1 MDLRRWLA
9 VPVVLTV
16 LGSAFQVGAE
26 PAEISVVKLELTDN
40 PLSAKGEMRQPKL
53 VSQFP
58 NPIPPREPELPA
70 PAVPSPQSEPL
81 LPVTP
86 VPAAP
91 EPRPDIPGTVTVE
104 RFEFEGN
111 TAFSAEELRD
121 LLKPLTG
128 KPITFAELLRA
139 EAAVTKLYTDAGYI
153 NSGAVIPADQTL
165 NPAGAVVKIQIVEG
179 GLAEIKVTGTRR
191 LNPNYVRSRLEVAT
205 QKPLNQFRL
214 LEALQLLQI
223 DPLIANISAE
233 LSAGSRPE
241 LSLLEVRVKEADSFR
256 VELFADNGRA
266 PSVGSFRRGVRISEG
281 NVLGLGDSLSLEYT
295 NTDGSN
301 AYDARYTVPV
311 NPRNGTVTL
320 SAGLTD
326 TNVIEPPFDRL
337 DITGNSRYY
346 ELSFRQPVIQTPTT
360 ELALGLTASRQES
373 ETELLG
379 EGFPLS
385 AGADE
390 DGRTRISALR
400 FFQDYTQRS
409 RQQVFALRSQFSVG
423 IGAFDATINNSSP
436 DSRFLSWRG
445 QAQYVRLLA
454 PDTLLLLRSDVQLAT
469 ETLVPLEQFGSGGL
483 RSVRGYRQDAL
494 LTDLGAFVSAEVQLP
509 VLRAPEV
516 NGVLHAVP
524 FVDFGYGTNL
534 KATPDPDPN
543 TLLGVGV
550 GLQWQMGDNFTARL
564 DYGIPLIYIESRDR
578 TWQEKGFYFSINYNP
593 F

>member
-1 MDLRRWLA
+1 VAICQMALRRWLV

-16 LGSAFQVGAE
+16 VGSAFQVGAE
-26 PAEISVVKLELTDN
+26 PADISVGELESIAS
-40 PLSAKGEMRQPKL
+40 PAEGEMRQPKL

-58 NPIPPREPELPA
+58 NPIPPREPELPK
-70 PAVPSPQSEPL
+70 PNIPPPQSEPIE
-81 LPVTP
+81 PVRP
-86 VPAAP
+86 APAAP
-91 EPRPDIPGTVTVE
+91 EIRPVIPGTITVD

-111 TAFSAEELRD
+111 TAFSAEELEE
-121 LLKPLTG
+121 LLKPFTG

-165 NPAGAVVKIQIVEG
+165 APEGAVVKIQIVEG

-191 LNPNYVRSRLEVAT
+191 INPNYVRSRLELAT

-214 LEALQLLQI
+214 LEALQLLQL

-241 LSLLEVRVKEADSFR
+241 LSWLEVRVKEADSFN

-281 NVLGLGDSLSLEYT
+281 NLLGLGDSLSLEYT

-320 SAGLTD
+320 SAGLTG
-326 TNVIEPPFDRL
+326 TNVIEPPFDRV

-346 ELSFRQPVIQTPTT
+346 QLSFRQPLIQTPTT

-385 AGADE
+385 AGADRE
-390 DGRTRISALR
+390 GRTRISALR

-423 IGAFDATINNSSP
+423 IGAFDATINNNPP
-436 DSRFLSWRG
+436 DSRFFSWRG
-445 QAQYVRLLA
+445 QA
-454 PDTLLLLRSDVQLAT
+454 
-469 ETLVPLEQFGSGGL
+469 
-483 RSVRGYRQDAL
+483 
-494 LTDLGAFVSAEVQLP
+494 
-509 VLRAPEV
+509 PEV
-516 NGVLHAVP
+516 GEIC
-524 FVDFGYGTNL
+524 
-534 KATPDPDPN
+534 
-543 TLLGVGV
+543 
-550 GLQWQMGDNFTARL
+550 R
-564 DYGIPLIYIESRDR
+564 
-578 TWQEKGFYFSINYNP
+578 
-593 F
+593 